1 MELHRSPISACSSKF
16 QLSKFRG
23 RLMGAQ
29 LTRFW
34 FTFPERMFLPL
45 SLLSRWFFFFF
56 RKRGQKYSGTNQ
68 SRQSGTL
75 PGNVI
80 VLDTLCRSSPM
91 LLASSRQPLLSQ
103 YSSSHF
109 ISMVRSIFVII
120 FKLSL
125 IWTNLIFWTHM
136 IRKLFMKVGKIL
148 DILSEETKR
157 HDTNKSF

>member
-45 SLLSRWFFFFF
+45 SLLSWWFFFFF

-109 ISMVRSIFVII
+109 RSMVCSIFVIT

-125 IWTNLIFWTHM
+125 SDMNKFNILNSYD
-136 IRKLFMKVGKIL
+136 MKVIYESWKNSGYFIRRNEKTRY
-148 DILSEETKR
+148 E
-157 HDTNKSF
+157 